1 MKRNSRS
8 QRPVLEQI
16 ESRNL
21 LATGLAGM
29 HAPALVSGQPIQLI
43 FPLDGAFHGR
53 FIDSDNNPD
62 VGSTFTAS
70 GSGRVRKLGNFLLNA
85 TLQTVGFIQVGPVQG
100 TVVLRRA
107 NGTFTLEL
115 SAIEPENG
123 VLGLPGVYSYTVV
136 GGTGKY
142 TNAVNSGTASLTT
155 VVSKVRGLRSGVQAG
170 RFELVLTSAF

>member
-8 QRPVLEQI
+8 QRPVVEQI

-29 HAPALVSGQPIQLI
+29 HAPALVSAQPIQLI
-43 FPLDGAFHGR
+43 FPLNGTFQGR
-53 FIDSDNNPD
+53 FVDVDKIPD
-62 VGSTFTAS
+62 AGATFTAN
-70 GSGRVRKLGNFLLNA
+70 GSGHVRKLGNFLLSG

-107 NGTFTLEL
+107 NATFTLEL
-115 SAIEPENG
+115 SAVEQENG
-123 VLGLPGVYSYTVV
+123 ALGLPGVYSYTVV

-142 TNAVNSGTASLTT
+142 TNAVDSGTASLTT
-155 VVSKVRGLRSGVQAG
+155 VVSRVPGLRLGVQVG
-170 RFELVLTSAF
+170 RFELVLTSAV